1 MASAVVIVLLIFL
14 PLFINVLNSFINPF
28 AFSTSFFLSI
38 FFSIAVLLLPKVIP
52 LVKERFHIPT
62 DKLVCLLDRLFVI
75 LLIVVLFFIC
85 IVDMPVSAICAIC
98 IPAIISFIPAVKL
111 RTAIKMNDSGAMKD
125 PISQIRSLFTFILI
139 VFLTYMCVLSLID
152 TEKLLHLIGLN

>member
-1 MASAVVIVLLIFL
+1 M
-14 PLFINVLNSFINPF
+14 
-28 AFSTSFFLSI
+28 
-38 FFSIAVLLLPKVIP
+38 LLPKVIP

-62 DKLVCLLDRLFVI
+62 DKLVCLLDRFFAI
-75 LLIVVLFFIC
+75 FLIVVLFFIC
-85 IVDMPVSAICAIC
+85 IVDMPISAICAIC

-152 TEKLLHLIGLN
+152 AEKLLHLIGLN